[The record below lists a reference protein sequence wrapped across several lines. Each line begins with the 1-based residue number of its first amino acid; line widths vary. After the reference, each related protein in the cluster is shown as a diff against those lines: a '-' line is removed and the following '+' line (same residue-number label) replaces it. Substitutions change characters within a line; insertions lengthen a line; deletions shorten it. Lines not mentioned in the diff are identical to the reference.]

1 MDMRKLVEAVRAHG
15 GLENAEII
23 DAGNHGAD
31 AGWGGFTYTSDCVE
45 FYAAN
50 EEAIWELLRESADDM
65 GVKPLEL
72 VASFRRADMADDP
85 SGFKNLLAWFA
96 LEEAGRW
103 LESQAEREGEE
114 EDGEATE
121 SD

>member
-1 MDMRKLVEAVRAHG
+1 MSYMRKLVDAIKAHG
-15 GLENAEII
+15 GLEDAEII

-31 AGWGGFTYTSDCVE
+31 AGWGGFTYTTDCVD
-45 FYAAN
+45 FYDAN

-72 VASFRRADMADDP
+72 VASFGRADMAEDA

-103 LESQAEREGEE
+103 LESQAERDAEG
-114 EDGEATE
+114 EDGEGE
-121 SD
+121 GE